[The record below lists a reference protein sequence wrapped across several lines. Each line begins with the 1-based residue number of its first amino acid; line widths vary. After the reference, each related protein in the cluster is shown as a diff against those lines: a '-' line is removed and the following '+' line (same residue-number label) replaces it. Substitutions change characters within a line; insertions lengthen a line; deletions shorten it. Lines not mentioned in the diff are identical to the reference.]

1 MKRLYLIALF
11 ALVCGGAS
19 AQENG
24 NRDAQNRVVRG
35 PYETNRLF
43 DNIFVGVAGGINLYF
58 GEHDSQGKFGKRL
71 APALDIHVG
80 KWFTSSIGA
89 RVGYTGL
96 QAKGWTTAGTMYA
109 KKQDGDWFE
118 EKFGVSYLHA
128 DALWNFSNAVG
139 GYKEKRTWNFV
150 PFAGVGWARSY
161 GNDTHDNEIG
171 FDVGLLNVVRLCK
184 ALDLTLE
191 ARCLLVNQRF
201 DGVSGGRIGEGMLSV
216 TAGLAYKFNRRGF
229 TRASKPQ
236 AVDFTPY
243 LDRIRRLEENNNDLA
258 SKNTA
263 LSDENEKLRNMPPKV
278 VAEKKVAA
286 SPVALFF
293 KIGRATL
300 DSKELTNLEFY
311 VRNAMK
317 AEPASERTADGV
329 CLRPAEEQIRHRAR
343 TPDQEG
349 RRRYEQPFCRA
360 GAEPRRHR
368 GITPENDRF
377 MSRTAATVTNETPS
391 GAAHHLL
398 AYLEEGRVR
407 VYAPRRQSLWIM
419 QQLPQA
425 EEQRI
430 ETQLRELHRTGRRTA
445 VVEVQLR
452 RDEETFR
459 VRVLCVRA

>member
-35 PYETNRLF
+35 PYETNRLS
-43 DNIFVGVAGGINLYF
+43 DNIFVGIAGGINLYF

-80 KWFTSSIGA
+80 KWFPPSIGA

-96 QAKGWTTAGTMYA
+96 QAKGRTTAGTMYA

-317 AEPASERTADGV
+317 ADKEKTFTLIGSADKATGSKELNQRLSEQRMEYVYDLLKNKYGIAPER
-329 CLRPAEEQIRHRAR
+329 LIKKAEGDTNNR
-343 TPDQEG
+343 
-349 RRRYEQPFCRA
+349 F
-360 GAEPRRHR
+360 AEP
-368 GITPENDRF
+368 
-377 MSRTAATVTNETPS
+377 
-391 GAAHHLL
+391 
-398 AYLEEGRVR
+398 
-407 VYAPRRQSLWIM
+407 
-419 QQLPQA
+419 
-425 EEQRI
+425 
-430 ETQLRELHRTGRRTA
+430 ELNRA
-445 VVEVQLR
+445 VIVE
-452 RDEETFR
+452 
-459 VRVLCVRA
+459 

>member
-35 PYETNRLF
+35 PYETNRLS

-109 KKQDGDWFE
+109 KKQDGDWFQ

-128 DALWNFSNAVG
+128 DALWNFSNAVS
-139 GYKEKRTWNFV
+139 GYKEERTWNFM

-201 DGVSGGRIGEGMLSV
+201 DGVSGGRIG
-216 TAGLAYKFNRRGF
+216 
-229 TRASKPQ
+229 
-236 AVDFTPY
+236 
-243 LDRIRRLEENNNDLA
+243 RLEENNNDLA

-317 AEPASERTADGV
+317 ADKEKTFTLIGSADKATGSKELNQSLSEQRMEYVYDLLKNKYGIAPER
-329 CLRPAEEQIRHRAR
+329 LIKKAEGDTNNR
-343 TPDQEG
+343 
-349 RRRYEQPFCRA
+349 F
-360 GAEPRRHR
+360 AEP
-368 GITPENDRF
+368 
-377 MSRTAATVTNETPS
+377 
-391 GAAHHLL
+391 
-398 AYLEEGRVR
+398 
-407 VYAPRRQSLWIM
+407 
-419 QQLPQA
+419 
-425 EEQRI
+425 
-430 ETQLRELHRTGRRTA
+430 ELNRA
-445 VVEVQLR
+445 VIVE
-452 RDEETFR
+452 
-459 VRVLCVRA
+459 

>member
-35 PYETNRLF
+35 PYETNRLS
-43 DNIFVGVAGGINLYF
+43 DNIFVGIAGGINLYF

-80 KWFTSSIGA
+80 KWFTPSIGA

-96 QAKGWTTAGTMYA
+96 QAKGRTTAGTMYA

-139 GYKEKRTWNFV
+139 GYKEERTWNFV

-236 AVDFTPY
+236 AVDFTPCRAEGIRIARSA
-243 LDRIRRLEENNNDLA
+243 LLQDRQGHARQQGADEPRILCQERHEGRQGEDLHA
-258 SKNTA
+258 
-263 LSDENEKLRNMPPKV
+263 DR
-278 VAEKKVAA
+278 
-286 SPVALFF
+286 F
-293 KIGRATL
+293 GGQGHGQQG
-300 DSKELTNLEFY
+300 
-311 VRNAMK
+311 

-425 EEQRI
+425 EELRI